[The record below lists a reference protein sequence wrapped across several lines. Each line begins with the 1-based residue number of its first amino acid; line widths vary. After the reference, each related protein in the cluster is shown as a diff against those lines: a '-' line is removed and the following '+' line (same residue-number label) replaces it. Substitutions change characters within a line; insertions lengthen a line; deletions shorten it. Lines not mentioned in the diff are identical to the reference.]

1 VKQCYVNITLAH
13 AIISA
18 KQWSLIS
25 RTIVVIKEYSNMLE
39 SLFIFMVTF
48 SLLVGVTEEVV
59 VPVATQAVEVT
70 TDVIETTID
79 YIKPEETTGE

>member
-1 VKQCYVNITLAH
+1 
-13 AIISA
+13 
-18 KQWSLIS
+18 
-25 RTIVVIKEYSNMLE
+25 MLE
-39 SLFIFMVTF
+39 SLFIFMVAF
-48 SLLVGVTEEVV
+48 GLLVGVTEEIV